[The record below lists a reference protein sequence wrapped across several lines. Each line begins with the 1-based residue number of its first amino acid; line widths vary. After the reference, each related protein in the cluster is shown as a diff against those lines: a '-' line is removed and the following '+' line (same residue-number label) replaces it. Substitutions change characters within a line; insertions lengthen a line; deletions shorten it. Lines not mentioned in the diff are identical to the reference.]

1 MKRRIGVTGCIGFIG
16 FTLSWKLLEL
26 GYEVIG
32 IDNRDELVYPPE
44 LKDQRLKVLKK
55 FSDFNFI
62 QGDLNDPKA
71 LKKFLKSKPDIIIHL
86 AARAGVRQS
95 IKFPELYYQSNVNA
109 TLNLLNGMLEYN
121 IEKIVMAGT
130 SSVYAGFPPPFR
142 EDMPADK
149 PLSPYAASKR
159 AAELLLHSYTYLYG
173 FKSAVL
179 RYFTVY
185 GPYGRP
191 DMLIYR
197 LIYNQLSGKTTT
209 IFGDGSQSRSFTYV
223 DDAANGTIKAI
234 HWLDTQQNG
243 TYEIINIG
251 NPEAFS
257 LKELFS
263 MLEGKEG
270 LPLKLT
276 FTDFIPADIK
286 ATTADITK
294 AQTLLGW
301 EPTTSLKEGINKTW
315 EWFKTNWE
323 WIQKIPIP

>member
-55 FSDFNFI
+55 FSDFHFI
-62 QGDLNDPKA
+62 KGDLNDSKA
-71 LKKFLKSKPDIIIHL
+71 LKKFLKSKPDTIIHL

-294 AQTLLGW
+294 ARTLLGW